1 MGTFFLESR
10 MVVKRA
16 RDWVM
21 MVAKTKC
28 HVVRAMGKSGV
39 GVRVRPDYSRGVR
52 TELGRVKNVLVEDN
66 GARTERNP
74 CPAQQS
80 ASAMPRAI
88 DCTYAMYTAG

>member
-1 MGTFFLESR
+1 
-10 MVVKRA
+10 
-16 RDWVM
+16 
-21 MVAKTKC
+21 
-28 HVVRAMGKSGV
+28 MGKSGV